1 MSSAEDMRLQRL
13 LGGGDLTDLRRRLRR
28 HFERADPSEPQS
40 VIRLSELSPRE
51 YEALASFVGRP
62 ARQARST
69 HLNIAELDA
78 ALVRAGIADSLKAA
92 LEAIDGPIV
101 HAATARSEAAARWD
115 IVINRA
121 RHPGLASF
129 LSTATGLGRLKRLA
143 KRDPVVAEQLSE
155 RAALVLARL
164 PVDGRPRA
172 QIAAE
177 ILGDAHGLDG
187 GQPVATLVL
196 AALRQ
201 GIQANAEGPDTDL
214 IEEERDRSVWARS
227 GVLVNE
233 LARPALH
240 LNLPW
245 HGASAHSARPG
256 EPSYASLRFLLR
268 RPPAL
273 DVATRTV
280 HVCENPNFV
289 AIAADRLGARCAP
302 LVCTEGMPAAAQ
314 RTLLA
319 LLARAGAR
327 LVYHGDFDWP
337 GLRIANYVMRTFG
350 ARPWR
355 FTAADYESIATG
367 LPGQALA
374 GAAVEA
380 TWDTSLTP
388 AMRSRGLAFAEEVIA
403 DVLLKDL
410 RS

>member
-13 LGGGDLTDLRRRLRR
+13 LGGDDLTELRRRLRR
-28 HFERADPSEPQS
+28 HFERADPLKPQS
-40 VIRLSELSPRE
+40 VIRLGDLSPRE
-51 YEALASFVGRP
+51 YEALASFAGRP

-78 ALVRAGIADSLKAA
+78 ALVRAGIAHSLKAA
-92 LEAIDGPIV
+92 LEAIDGPII
-101 HAATARSEAAARWD
+101 HAATARSEVAARWD
-115 IVINRA
+115 AVIDRA
-121 RHPGLASF
+121 RHPSLASF
-129 LSTATGLGRLKRLA
+129 LRSANGLGRLKRLA
-143 KRDPVVAEQLSE
+143 KHNPYVAEQLSE

-177 ILGDAHGLDG
+177 TLGDAHALDG

-196 AALRQ
+196 ATLRQ
-201 GIQANAEGPDTDL
+201 GIQVSAESADTDL
-214 IEEERDRSVWARS
+214 IEDERDRAVWARS

-245 HGASAHSARPG
+245 QDVSAHAARPG
-256 EPSYASLRFLLR
+256 EPAYASLRFLLR
-268 RPPAL
+268 RPPTL
-273 DVATRTV
+273 DVASRTV
-280 HVCENPNFV
+280 YVCENPNLV
-289 AIAADRLGARCAP
+289 AIAAHRLGTSCAP
-302 LVCTEGMPAAAQ
+302 LVCTDGMPAAAQ

-319 LLARAGAR
+319 LLARAGAH

-337 GLRIANYVMRTFG
+337 GLRIANHVMQTFG

-355 FTAADYESIATG
+355 FNADDYTEIAADT
-367 LPGQALA
+367 PGQALA
-374 GAAVEA
+374 GATVEA
-380 TWDTSLTP
+380 SWDGSLTHVMV
-388 AMRSRGLAFAEEVIA
+388 ARGLAFAEEVIA
-403 DVLLKDL
+403 DVLLHDL